1 MTTPLP
7 NEPVSSQEGI
17 ISSEAAPAVAS
28 ATSNRMA
35 AASGAPAGRGG
46 AMSVEDRKTVTI
58 PVPYGD
64 DALSGPR
71 LETLRQIMTRL
82 AARNVRGVVEVR
94 TFPGRYCLVGNATEG
109 LSVAPDELPFAR
121 CAAVA
126 NPHEDSLQ
134 PAQRESL
141 GFANL
146 ANEFRA
152 ETRGALNVQL
162 NPGDATAVAVAY
174 PQGSGTLL
182 AGEWNRAAAANNR
195 IEVRLR

>member
-1 MTTPLP
+1 
-7 NEPVSSQEGI
+7 
-17 ISSEAAPAVAS
+17 
-28 ATSNRMA
+28 
-35 AASGAPAGRGG
+35 
-46 AMSVEDRKTVTI
+46 VTF

-71 LETLRQIMTRL
+71 LEGLRQMMSRL

-109 LSVAPDELPFAR
+109 FSVAPDDLPFGR
-121 CAAVA
+121 CNAVA
-126 NPHEDSLQ
+126 NPHEDSLP

-152 ETRGALNVQL
+152 ETRGALSMQL
-162 NPGDATAVAVAY
+162 IPGDASGVAVAY
-174 PQGSGTLL
+174 PQIAGTLL